1 MPSGNENMLAYSLT
15 LDNETIL
22 CFYNLSATEILNTE
36 IELSTIESIDR
47 VQDLSVLYLSDK
59 TIEAQASDDLLS
71 ISSIPAYGFA
81 LIKLNN

>member
-47 VQDLSVLYLSDK
+47 VQNLSVLYLSDK
-59 TIEAQASDDLLS
+59 TIGSQVSDNLLS